1 MRFVRL
7 WREKTGDDSFKEGW
21 LSKLTMVLYN
31 VLWWSP
37 LVLPFTGTIS
47 YLQGFILFMVITYV
61 RLTANFIRNN
71 VLSLDR
77 AINFPLR
84 IP

>member
-7 WREKTGDDSFKEGW
+7 WREKTGDESFQEGW

-31 VLWWSP
+31 LVWWSP

-47 YLQGFILFMVITYV
+47 YGHGFILFMAITYV
-61 RLTANFIRNN
+61 RLMANLVRNN
-71 VLSLDR
+71 VLSLEQ
-77 AINFPLR
+77 AIKFPLR

>member
-31 VLWWSP
+31 LVWWSP

-47 YLQGFILFMVITYV
+47 YQQGFILFMGITYV
-61 RLTANFIRNN
+61 RLTANLIRNN
-71 VLSLDR
+71 VLSLDQ
-77 AINFPLR
+77 AIKFPLR